1 MSEQRKKILRSAEL
15 IKKCFSGNFKPSTA
29 LITEDSFDILNGFSV
44 KGEVE
49 FDKVFPVN
57 ENSPKPKG
65 KVLFAKCGSKDII
78 VFKGRMHY
86 YDGFHMREIGHT
98 VYTLKNLGIKKILSV
113 DEAAILNPRFN
124 CGDLAIV
131 YDHVNL
137 TGDNPLIGKND
148 NELGIRFPDMSNA
161 YDKDLYSVIYRI
173 FQKKMMKINESVY
186 LGISGPQTETEAES
200 RFYRDIG
207 ADILGYSL
215 VPENITS
222 VHAGI
227 KFAGIALLTRE
238 LIADKMTE
246 DERSEN
252 QLIKDQSIN
261 RKKASGKLGKVI
273 KEILANF

>member
-1 MSEQRKKILRSAEL
+1 MSEQRKKILRSSEL
-15 IKKCFSGNFKPSTA
+15 IKESFPGNFKPSTA